1 MCCSSIV
8 LLYTNLGL
16 HHVKEMSTKSLGQS
30 ENVRIFP
37 LSVAQRLDLLIQ
49 LGVHGPAGLTQLLVQ
64 TLPGALVGGDS
75 PPLDVVQLVVLH
87 QAVPWA
93 GWCGQGNTTRSCQDV
108 EFSVLMF
115 NQNFLSYR
123 STASGCSVSGDPQ
136 GRGWTNF
143 SCIPSLTS
151 PSSPPPLSSPP
162 WGCW

>member
-1 MCCSSIV
+1 MP
-8 LLYTNLGL
+8 T
-16 HHVKEMSTKSLGQS
+16 ESLRQT
-30 ENVRIFP
+30 ENIRIFP
-37 LSVAQRLDLLIQ
+37 LSVPQGLNLLVQ
-49 LGVHGPAGLTQLLVQ
+49 FRDDGPAGLTQLLVQ
-64 TLPGALVGGDS
+64 TLPGALVGGDG

-87 QAVPWA
+87 QAVPRA
-93 GWCGQGNTTRSCQDV
+93 GWCGQGNATGGCQDV

-115 NQNFLSYR
+115 NQHLSSYR